1 MYVNINDMSATSEDT
16 TVFVDISPYP
26 DSIDS
31 NENIDQFVA
40 DASPLS
46 EKKEESETWMFRC
59 PCGIEQENYDDGK
72 AMVQCCICEDWSH
85 IDCTEYDPE
94 KGGDF
99 ICSWCKQKRKSGS

>member
-1 MYVNINDMSATSEDT
+1 MSATSEDT

-40 DASPLS
+40 DASPPLPV
-46 EKKEESETWMFRC
+46 KKEEENETWMFRC
-59 PCGIEQENYDDGK
+59 PCGIAEENYNDGK
-72 AMVQCCICEDWSH
+72 AMVQCCVCEDWSH
-85 IDCTEYDPE
+85 IDCTGYDPD

-99 ICSWCKQKRKSGS
+99 ICGWCKQKRKRDS